1 VDPLTGNPG
10 CSFGFSQFE
19 DRLVFCKAKG
29 DKLMIG
35 GTDIGVDLGTANV
48 LVYVKGKGIVLQEPS
63 VVAIDRDTGRIIAV
77 GDEARKMLGRTPGNI
92 IAIRPLRDGVIADY
106 DVTEKML
113 RYFISKADGSL
124 KLFFRPRIMVCIPSG
139 VTGVEE
145 RAVRQAAVQA
155 GAKEAHLIEEPLA
168 AALGAGIDIAQPSG
182 SMVVDIGGGT
192 TDIAVLSLGGIVYS
206 KSLRVGGDKFDEAI
220 VRYIRKEYNLA
231 IGERTAEE
239 LKMEVG
245 TAYLPG
251 AADKQMEIRGRDM
264 ISGLPQGV
272 VVTHRQV
279 HEAIKETLDL
289 VVAGVKEVL
298 ERTSPELAAD
308 IINSG
313 IIMTGGGSLLDGIDR
328 LLSQETGLPVNIA
341 EDPLSCVAKGTGLA
355 LNTLGVLSAA
365 GKGKGYKK
373 IV

>member
-1 VDPLTGNPG
+1 
-10 CSFGFSQFE
+10 
-19 DRLVFCKAKG
+19 
-29 DKLMIG
+29 
-35 GTDIGVDLGTANV
+35 
-48 LVYVKGKGIVLQEPS
+48 
-63 VVAIDRDTGRIIAV
+63 
-77 GDEARKMLGRTPGNI
+77 MLGRTPGNI

-113 RYFISKADGSL
+113 RYFISKADGGR

-168 AALGAGIDIAQPSG
+168 AALGAGVDISQPSG

-192 TDIAVLSLGGIVYS
+192 TDIAVLSLGGIVCS

-245 TAYLPG
+245 TAYFPD
-251 AADKQMEIRGRDM
+251 AADKKMEIRGRDM
-264 ISGLPQGV
+264 LSGLPRAV
-272 VVTHRQV
+272 MVTRRQV
-279 HEAIKETLDL
+279 HEAIRETLEL

-298 ERTSPELAAD
+298 ERTSPELASD

-328 LLSQETGLPVNIA
+328 LISRETGLPVNIA
-341 EDPLSCVAKGTGLA
+341 PVWPRALASPSTPWACSVLPAKARATKRLY
-355 LNTLGVLSAA
+355 NNRIMVN
-365 GKGKGYKK
+365 
-373 IV
+373 